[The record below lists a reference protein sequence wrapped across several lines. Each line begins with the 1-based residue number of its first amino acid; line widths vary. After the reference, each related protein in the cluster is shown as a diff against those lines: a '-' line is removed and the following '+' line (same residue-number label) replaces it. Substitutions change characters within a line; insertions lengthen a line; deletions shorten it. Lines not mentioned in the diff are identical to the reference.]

1 LLAVIVALIGAASL
15 TSAQVNQPPL
25 ARTGVVTTSEGV
37 AVSASLPASDPDG
50 DALTFAVASAPTLG
64 TVVVTDASTGA
75 FTFTPN
81 PGAMGYDTFTFEA
94 SDGEASSVGT
104 QMIFIVAST
113 PRWPGETRRV
123 SVASGG
129 TQANSSSLE
138 ASLSADGRYVA
149 FSSFATTL
157 GAGDTNGTSD
167 VFVHDRQT
175 GETRRVSV
183 ASDGTQ
189 GNSLSSEP
197 SLSADGRYVAFS
209 SVSRTLGGG
218 ETNGTYDVFVHDR
231 QTGETQRVSVSS
243 NGAQGNLESHQPSL
257 SADGRYV
264 AFPSGAPTLVAGDTN
279 GTRDV
284 FVHDRQTGE
293 TRRVSVASD
302 STQGNGSSGTTANA
316 TTERP
321 SLSADGRYVA
331 FSSNASTLVAGDSNG
346 ALD

>member
-1 LLAVIVALIGAASL
+1 MTGQNGSRLFFTSPALLAVIVALIGAASL

-37 AVSASLPASDPDG
+37 AVSALLPASDPDG

-64 TVVVTDASTGA
+64 TVVVTDASNGA

-157 GAGDTNGTSD
+157 VAGDTNGTSD

-183 ASDGTQ
+183 ASNGSQ
-189 GNSLSSEP
+189 GNCQSNEP

-209 SVSRTLGGG
+209 SVAS
-218 ETNGTYDVFVHDR
+218 
-231 QTGETQRVSVSS
+231 
-243 NGAQGNLESHQPSL
+243 
-257 SADGRYV
+257 
-264 AFPSGAPTLVAGDTN
+264 TLVAGDTN
-279 GTRDV
+279 GT
-284 FVHDRQTGE
+284 
-293 TRRVSVASD
+293 
-302 STQGNGSSGTTANA
+302 
-316 TTERP
+316 
-321 SLSADGRYVA
+321 
-331 FSSNASTLVAGDSNG
+331 
-346 ALD
+346 